1 MQNALADSDR
11 GGTVELM
18 QKKKKVILTAGVAC
32 TPQGISSEE
41 RQQTTVGN
49 RA

>member
-18 QKKKKVILTAGVAC
+18 QKKKVILTAGVTC